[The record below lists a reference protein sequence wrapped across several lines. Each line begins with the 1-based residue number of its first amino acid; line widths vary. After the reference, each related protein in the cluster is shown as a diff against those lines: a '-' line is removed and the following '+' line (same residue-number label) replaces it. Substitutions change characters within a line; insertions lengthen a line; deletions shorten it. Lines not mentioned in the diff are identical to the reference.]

1 MSIQDPPQAHWLLR
15 RSHNFV
21 AILCKILTQ
30 TKSHRHYFKYFSGNF
45 QTVDHNWQLWLTFYD
60 NSLRVK
66 PQNQRCLHFFYLK
79 KFLHTK
85 YIYIIFSSD
94 RIILYIRTAK
104 RENIEKYTQAAE
116 MYAMNFIDSSENCHI
131 YFLGM
136 LRINLITTYIF

>member
-1 MSIQDPPQAHWLLR
+1 MSIQDPPQTHWLLR

-85 YIYIIFSSD
+85 YIYIIFSSN
-94 RIILYIRTAK
+94 RIILYIRTANVK
-104 RENIEKYTQAAE
+104 ISKNKLKQPECMLWLLYTPQNIVT
-116 MYAMNFIDSSENCHI
+116 FIFWAC
-131 YFLGM
+131 
-136 LRINLITTYIF
+136 